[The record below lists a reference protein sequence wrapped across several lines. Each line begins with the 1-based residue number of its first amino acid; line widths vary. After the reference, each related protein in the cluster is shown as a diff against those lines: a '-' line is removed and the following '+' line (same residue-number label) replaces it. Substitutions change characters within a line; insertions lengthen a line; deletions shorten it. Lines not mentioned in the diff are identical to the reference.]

1 MYLDLDR
8 EIITVLGKMSFYKN
22 LFTTTSKYKNLI
34 PFLVTYEKV
43 TLKVI
48 SKYVENKTFY
58 QSWYSMK
65 KLDVLFAEK
74 YFRPLKAFLKRK
86 KIPSPWQNYF
96 KICKTTKNYPPIF
109 YLLIGINCHINSD
122 LYECL
127 CRLKYRSK
135 DDFEKINQILESL
148 IEEVLTYLAF
158 EDKDIIAFGGLVF
171 KQIAHEEFRKVIV
184 KWRDQAWI
192 NYQNRTKEDFKTNL
206 ESIKYQT
213 EQLTLEIK
221 KIFDELYT
229 PQNAINAI
237 DAVTKLNLLKVVI

>member
-1 MYLDLDR
+1 MFLDVDK
-8 EIITVLGKMSFYKN
+8 EIISVLGKMSFYRN
-22 LFTTTSKYKNLI
+22 VLTLNPKYKNCI
-34 PFLVTYEKV
+34 PFIFTYEKV
-43 TLKVI
+43 TINVI
-48 SKYVENKTFY
+48 TKYVENKNY
-58 QSWYSMK
+58 YKSWYSMK

-74 YFRPLKAFLKRK
+74 YFRPLKSFIQKR

-127 CRLKYRSK
+127 CKLKYRHYE
-135 DDFEKINQILESL
+135 DFEKINSILEGL
-148 IEEVLTYLAF
+148 VDEILTHLAF

-184 KWRDQAWI
+184 NWRNKAWA
-192 NYQNRTKEDFKTNL
+192 NYKNTNKENFKSNL
-206 ESIKYQT
+206 EIIKKQT
-213 EQLTLEIK
+213 EDLTLEIK
-221 KIFDELYT
+221 KIFDELYL

-237 DAVTKLNLLKVVI
+237 TKLNSLKVTI